1 MRKHVPVILAA
12 IAAVLAI
19 TLLVMLTVTMTTE
32 EPSDFSAVQYT
43 LDNLEAMD
51 IDTSK
56 L

>member
-1 MRKHVPVILAA
+1 MRKHVPTILAA

-19 TLLVMLTVTMTTE
+19 TLLVMLIPE
-32 EPSDFSAVQYT
+32 KEASDFSAVQYT